1 MPNLQNRLDTD
12 KPRNTNALLNPNR
25 IIRLLIMSVLMLFAG
40 SVSAQIVINEVDAD
54 QSGTDSAEFVELFD
68 GGAGN
73 TSLDGYVIVLFNGSD
88 DASYLAFDLDG
99 LSTDANGY
107 FVLCGNAGNT
117 ANCGLDVS
125 PDTNLIQNG
134 ADAVALFLDDASS
147 FPNDTAV
154 TTTNLIDAIVYDTN
168 DGDDAGL
175 LPLLNPGQPQVN
187 EGAGA
192 GSTTD
197 SNQRCPNGSGGT
209 RNTSAYTQ
217 ATPTPG
223 ADNLCAV
230 GDTAPSVSS
239 TTPPNSGSGIAL
251 DANIIIN
258 FSEDVA
264 VAGAWFAI
272 NCTTSGTHSAI
283 VTGGPVSYTL
293 DPDVDFV
300 MSETC
305 TVDVFAAQVSDS
317 DADDPPDNMT
327 ADFRFSF
334 TTATPPVSSPML
346 INEVDADQAGTDAA
360 EFVEL
365 FDGGAGNTPLDGLV
379 LVLFNGSGDTSYQA
393 FDLDGQST
401 NASGY
406 FVLCG
411 DAANTA
417 NCDLD
422 VSPNT
427 NLIQNGADAVALYLA
442 DAADF
447 PGGTAVTTNA
457 LIDAIVY
464 DTDDSDDAVLLRLLN
479 AGQPQVNERD
489 GGDGGAHSN
498 QRCPSGAGGARN
510 TDAYIQAEPT
520 PGELN
525 DCPLPIINE
534 LDADQAGT
542 DSTEFIEL
550 YDGGVGN
557 LSLDG
562 MVLVFF
568 NGSDDAS
575 YRAYDLDGLSTNTN
589 GYFVLCGNAANT
601 PNCDLDVSPNTNLI
615 QNGADA
621 IALYVGNAS
630 NFPNDTPVT
639 TNNLIDAIVYGTN
652 DNDDAGLLPL
662 LNAGQPQVNEDGGID
677 ADVDSNQRCPNASGG
692 ERNTDT
698 YIQAAP
704 TPGVVNECPPLEIW
718 EIQGAGALSM
728 FDGASVAT
736 VDNIVTAVGPEG
748 FTMQTPD
755 ARADASIDTSN
766 GIYVFTGAV
775 PTVAV
780 GDSVD
785 VIGDIVEFFDFTEFA
800 NSPTVTINSSGN
812 ALPAVVVFD
821 ANVPSPDPLT
831 PSCAIEYECY
841 ESMLVQITG
850 GSVTNANQSFGS
862 DPIAEVNIRAA
873 ATRSFREPG
882 TEYPLDLGGSIPVWD
897 GNPEV
902 FELDPDRMGL
912 PNIIIPGGS
921 SFDAVGVIGFDFGGY
936 ELWPTSLTVTEAVI
950 PAPVR
955 ARLTGETTVGA
966 LNLLRFATDGDYATR
981 LAKLSLH
988 IREVLNSPDILGVQE
1003 AADIT
1008 ALQDLA
1014 TEIMQDDNS
1023 VNYTAYLVEGNDVGG
1038 IDVGFLVRDAI
1049 AVDAVTQ
1056 MGAAEIFSF
1065 DNSLLHDRPPLL
1077 LEGRYTG
1084 NGQDFPLAVMV
1095 VHNRSLNGIDTLRV
1109 QLKRLAQA
1117 ESIAT
1122 MVQNYQTADAVTP
1135 LIVLGDFN
1143 AFEFTDGYVDVL
1155 GHIKGDFDPAESLQ
1169 SGSDLV
1175 DPNLVNQVELLPAA
1189 ERYSFNFRG
1198 HAQTLDHALTSNST
1212 QPWIRGFEFGRG
1224 NVDAAEDL
1232 IDDPSTALRAADHDG
1247 FVLFLM
1253 TDYDGDGVADDVD
1266 GCRFESDLTNP
1277 SPDNGC
1283 AIPIPTLDRWAL
1295 LILLL
1300 MMAGIGAAGL
1310 RRTSTMRR

>member
-1 MPNLQNRLDTD
+1 MSYRSSRPKAKDSAYTYRYKKFTLLTAL
-12 KPRNTNALLNPNR
+12 ALL
-25 IIRLLIMSVLMLFAG
+25 LFAG
-40 SVSAQIVINEVDAD
+40 AANAQLVINEVDAD
-54 QSGTDSAEFVELFD
+54 QTGTDAAEFVELFD
-68 GGAGN
+68 GGVGN
-73 TSLDGYVIVLFNGSD
+73 TILDGHVIVLFNGSD

-99 LSTDANGY
+99 MSTNANGY
-107 FVLCGNAGNT
+107 FVLCGDAGNT
-117 ANCGLDVS
+117 VNCDLDVS
-125 PDTNLIQNG
+125 PNTNLIQNG

-175 LPLLNPGQPQVN
+175 LPLLNPGQPQIN

-209 RNTSAYTQ
+209 RNTSTYTQ
-217 ATPTPG
+217 ALPTPG

-239 TTPPNSGSGIAL
+239 TTPLNGGSGVAL

-258 FSEDVA
+258 FSEDV
-264 VAGAWFAI
+264 
-272 NCTTSGTHSAI
+272 N
-283 VTGGPVSYTL
+283 VTGTWFEISCTISGAHGATVIGGPLSYTL
-293 DPDVDFV
+293 DMISDFV

-305 TVDVFAAQVSDS
+305 TVDIFAAQVTDS
-317 DADDPPDNMT
+317 DLDDPPDNMD
-327 ADFRFSF
+327 ADFQFSF
-334 TTATPPVSSPML
+334 TTATPPVTSPIL
-346 INEVDADQAGTDAA
+346 INEVDADQAGTDSA

-365 FDGGAGNTPLDGLV
+365 FDGGAGNTALDGLV
-379 LVLFNGSGDTSYQA
+379 IVLFNGSGDSSYQA

-411 DAANTA
+411 DSGNTS

-442 DAADF
+442 DATDF
-447 PGGTAVTTNA
+447 PNGSAVTTNA

-464 DTDDSDDAVLLRLLN
+464 DTDDSDDPTLLTLLN

-489 GGDGGAHSN
+489 GGDGSAHSN

-510 TDAYIQAEPT
+510 TDTYIQAVPT
-520 PGELN
+520 PGVIN

-534 LDADQAGT
+534 VDADQAGT
-542 DSTEFIEL
+542 DGAEFIEL
-550 YDGGVGN
+550 FDGGVGN
-557 LSLDG
+557 LALDG
-562 MVLVFF
+562 MVLVLF

-575 YRAYDLDGLSTNTN
+575 YLAFDLDGLSTNAN
-589 GYFVLCGNAANT
+589 GYFVLCGDSGNT
-601 PNCDLDVSPNTNLI
+601 ANCDLDVTPNTNLI

-621 IALYVGNAS
+621 VALYVGNAS

-639 TNNLIDAIVYGTN
+639 TNNLIDAIVYDTN
-652 DNDDAGLLPL
+652 DGDDAGLLSL
-662 LNAGQPQVNEDGGID
+662 LNPGQPQVNEGGG
-677 ADVDSNQRCPNASGG
+677 AGSSTDSNQRCPNGFGG
-692 ERNTDT
+692 ERNTDS
-698 YIQAAP
+698 YAQAVP
-704 TPGVVNECPPLEIW
+704 TPGAANECPPLEIW
-718 EIQGAGALSM
+718 EIQGAGALSA
-728 FDGASVAT
+728 FADTNIST

-766 GIYVFTGAV
+766 GIYVFTGAA

-785 VIGDIVEFFDFTEFA
+785 VSGDVVEFFDFTEFA
-800 NSPTVTINSSGN
+800 NSPTVIINSSGN
-812 ALPAVVVFD
+812 PLPAVVVFD
-821 ANVPSPDPLT
+821 ANVPSSDPLA

-850 GSVTNANQSFGS
+850 GSVTNGNQAFGS

-936 ELWPTSLTVTEAVI
+936 ELWPTSLTVTEATI

-955 ARLTGETTVGA
+955 ARLAGETTMGS

-981 LAKLSLH
+981 LSKLSQH
-988 IREVLNSPDILGVQE
+988 IREVLNSPDILGIQE
-1003 AADIT
+1003 AADLT

-1014 TEIMQDDNS
+1014 NEIAVDDNS

-1038 IDVGFLVRDAI
+1038 IDVGFLVRTAI
-1049 AVDAVTQ
+1049 DVDAVTQ
-1056 MGAAEIFSF
+1056 MGAAEIFSY

-1095 VHNRSLNGIDTLRV
+1095 VHNRSLNGIDTERV

-1175 DPNLVNQVELLPAA
+1175 NPNLVNQVELLPAA
-1189 ERYSFNFRG
+1189 DRYSFNFRG
-1198 HAQTLDHALTSNST
+1198 HAQTLDHALTSSST
-1212 QPWIRGFEFGRG
+1212 DPWVRGFEFGRG
-1224 NVDAAEDL
+1224 NVDAAEDQ
-1232 IDDPSTALRAADHDG
+1232 INDAATSLRAADHDG
-1247 FVLFLM
+1247 FVLYLM

-1277 SPDNGC
+1277 SPDSGC
-1283 AIPIPTLDRWAL
+1283 AIPIPTLSWWAL
-1295 LILLL
+1295 LALLL

-1310 RRTSTMRR
+1310 HQRSNQKP